1 MRERNVFRSLWWVLA
16 GAAAACAAPAA
27 SFPEAP
33 APATALQAPE
43 DEDLVPAG
51 FGTLLQDE
59 VTLSLRSED
68 LLIKATP
75 LAEEVTRLTAPDTY
89 ARLSGLAGAHRE
101 ALELQTRATD
111 PVLFLVSIF
120 SYQPNV
126 TYQPEDINIVSQ
138 GIRERPLAIQA
149 ITPGW
154 GQQRLDQQETQMAVY
169 AFSPAVNLDLDLE
182 IEYGDARNA
191 GWQRILTV
199 LEAERAKV
207 RARAGG

>member
-1 MRERNVFRSLWWVLA
+1 MREKSVFHTLLCMLA
-16 GAAAACAAPAA
+16 GVAAACAAPGAA
-27 SFPEAP
+27 AQEPE
-33 APATALQAPE
+33 E
-43 DEDLVPAG
+43 EDLVPPG

-59 VTLSLRSED
+59 VTLSLRSGD

-75 LAEEVTRLTAPDTY
+75 LAEEVIRLTAPDTY
-89 ARLSGLAGAHRE
+89 TRLSGLAGAHRE
-101 ALELQTRATD
+101 ALEFQTRETD

-120 SYQPNV
+120 SYQPDV
-126 TYQPEDINIVSQ
+126 TYQPEDINIVNQ

-154 GQQRLDQQETQMAVY
+154 GVQRLSQQQMQMAVY
-169 AFSPAVNLDLDLE
+169 AFSPFINLDLDLE
-182 IEYGDARNA
+182 IEYRDARNA
-191 GWQRILTV
+191 GWQRILIA

>member
-1 MRERNVFRSLWWVLA
+1 MRDRDATRFLFRTLA
-16 GAAAACAAPAA
+16 CVAAACATPAA
-27 SFPEAP
+27 AAQE
-33 APATALQAPE
+33 TGE
-43 DEDLVPAG
+43 EDLVPAG

-59 VTLSLRSED
+59 VSLSLRSQD

-89 ARLSGLAGAHRE
+89 TRLSTLAAAHRE
-101 ALELQTRATD
+101 ALEFQTRSTD

-120 SYQPNV
+120 SYQPDV
-126 TYQPEDINIVSQ
+126 TYQPEDINIVNQ

-154 GQQRLDQQETQMAVY
+154 GLQRLDQQETQMAIY
-169 AFSPAVNLDLDLE
+169 AFSPFINLDLDLE
-182 IEYGDARNA
+182 IEYRDARNA

-199 LEAERAKV
+199 LETERAKV

>member
-1 MRERNVFRSLWWVLA
+1 MHQRDATRRDATRFLCWMSACVVA
-16 GAAAACAAPAA
+16 ACATPAAAAQDA
-27 SFPEAP
+27 E
-33 APATALQAPE
+33 E
-43 DEDLVPAG
+43 EDLVPAG
-51 FGTLLQDE
+51 YGTLLQDE
-59 VTLSLRSED
+59 VSLSLRSED

-89 ARLSGLAGAHRE
+89 ARLSGLAAAHRE
-101 ALELQTRATD
+101 ALEFQTRSTD

-126 TYQPEDINIVSQ
+126 TYQPEDINLVNQ

-154 GQQRLDQQETQMAVY
+154 GLQRLDQQQMQMAVY
-169 AFSPAVNLDLDLE
+169 AFSPFINLDLDLA
-182 IEYGDARNA
+182 IEYRDARNA

>member
-1 MRERNVFRSLWWVLA
+1 MRNRDATRYLFRMLA
-16 GAAAACAAPAA
+16 CVAAACATPAA
-27 SFPEAP
+27 AAQE
-33 APATALQAPE
+33 TGE
-43 DEDLVPAG
+43 EDLVPAG
-51 FGTLLQDE
+51 YGTLLQDE
-59 VTLSLRSED
+59 VSLSLRSQD

-89 ARLSGLAGAHRE
+89 TRLSTLAAAHRE
-101 ALELQTRATD
+101 ALEFQTRSTD

-120 SYQPNV
+120 SYQPDV
-126 TYQPEDINIVSQ
+126 TYQPEDINIVNQ

-154 GQQRLDQQETQMAVY
+154 GLQRLDQQETQMAIY
-169 AFSPAVNLDLDLE
+169 AFSPFINLELDLE
-182 IEYGDARNA
+182 IEYRDARNA

>member
-1 MRERNVFRSLWWVLA
+1 MRDRDATRFFFWMLA
-16 GAAAACAAPAA
+16 SVAVACATPAAAAQDTG
-27 SFPEAP
+27 E
-33 APATALQAPE
+33 
-43 DEDLVPAG
+43 EDLVPAG

-59 VTLSLRSED
+59 VSLSLRSED

-89 ARLSGLAGAHRE
+89 LRLSTLAAAHRE
-101 ALELQTRATD
+101 ALEFQTRSTD

-120 SYQPNV
+120 SYQPDV
-126 TYQPEDINIVSQ
+126 TYQPEDINIVNQ

-154 GQQRLDQQETQMAVY
+154 GLQRLDQQETQMAIY
-169 AFSPAVNLDLDLE
+169 AFSPFINLDLDLE
-182 IEYGDARNA
+182 IEYRDARNA

-199 LEAERAKV
+199 LETERAKV

>member
-1 MRERNVFRSLWWVLA
+1 MRNHTLA
-16 GAAAACAAPAA
+16 ARTLRRMLALACLAVAA
-27 SFPEAP
+27 
-33 APATALQAPE
+33 APATAQEVE

-59 VTLSLRSED
+59 VSLSLRSGV

-89 ARLSGLAGAHRE
+89 ARLSALAGVHRE
-101 ALELQTRATD
+101 TLEFQTRSTD
-111 PVLFLVSIF
+111 PVLFLVSVF
-120 SYQPNV
+120 SYQPDV
-126 TYQPEDINIVSQ
+126 TYQPEDINIVNQ

-154 GQQRLDQQETQMAVY
+154 GVQRLNQQETQMAIY
-169 AFSPAVNLDLDLE
+169 AFSPFINLDLDLE
-182 IEYGDARNA
+182 IEYRDARNA

-207 RARAGG
+207 RARAGGWPLTD